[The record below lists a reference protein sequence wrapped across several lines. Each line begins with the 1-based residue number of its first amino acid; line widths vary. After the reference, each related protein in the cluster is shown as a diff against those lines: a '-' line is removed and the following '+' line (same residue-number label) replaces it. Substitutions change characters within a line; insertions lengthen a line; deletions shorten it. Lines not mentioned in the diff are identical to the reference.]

1 MLELSYPEPQV
12 ACLNLARPHCHNAL
26 TPELLDAL
34 LAHGETLAVAA
45 DDAEIKTLLL
55 TGSGTSFCA
64 GLDIK
69 QVQADPQAIEYLLSP
84 YHSTLLPRSL
94 QLTRVQAAALIWRY
108 FPVPVIAILQGHVLG
123 GGLQIA
129 LGADIRLAAEDAQ
142 LGLLEMRHG
151 LVPDMGF
158 SQNALG
164 LLQYDQLLKLIL
176 DADPVDAQRAL
187 ALGLVTEV
195 HPDPYSVGLAL
206 AHRWAQYDSFHLHQM
221 KVLCQ
226 SQYQGTPI
234 QALVQEESRIQK
246 AILAG

>member
-1 MLELSYPEPQV
+1 MVELCYPAPYI
-12 ACLNLARPHCHNAL
+12 ACLQLTRPQCHNAL
-26 TPELLDAL
+26 TPALIDAL
-34 LAHGETLAVAA
+34 LTHGENLAVEAH
-45 DDAEIKTLLL
+45 DAEVKVLLL
-55 TGSGTSFCA
+55 TGAGTSFCA

-69 QVQADPQAIEYLLSP
+69 QVQADSQAIEYLLSP
-84 YHSTLLPRSL
+84 YHSTLLPNSL
-94 QLTRVQAAALIWRY
+94 KLTRVQAAALIWRY

-123 GGLQIA
+123 GGLQMA

-151 LVPDMGF
+151 LVPDMGL

-164 LLQYDQLLKLIL
+164 LLRYDQLLKLIL
-176 DADPVDAQRAL
+176 DADPLDAQQAL

-195 HPDPYSVGLAL
+195 HADPYQVGLAL
-206 AHRWAQYDSFHLHQM
+206 AHRWTQYNSFHLHQM

-234 QALVQEESRIQK
+234 EALVQEETRIQK